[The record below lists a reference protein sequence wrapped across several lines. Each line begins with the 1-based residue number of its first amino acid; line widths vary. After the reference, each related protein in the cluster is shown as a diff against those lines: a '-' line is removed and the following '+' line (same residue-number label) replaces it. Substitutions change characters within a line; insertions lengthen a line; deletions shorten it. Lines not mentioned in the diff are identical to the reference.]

1 MGNQI
6 IVSSNLI
13 SDLIADKRSENTKR
27 AYQKDLESFFFTT
40 TCQPVTSE
48 LINDFLNLSKPQAYQ
63 IVWQFKSSL
72 IAKGLKEATTNRKL
86 SAIKSLVS
94 YARKLGL
101 CDWNLDDVQGE
112 KVSTYRDTSGITT
125 DQVSNILTIP
135 DRNSPKGK
143 RDYAILRLLWENA
156 LRRGEIAK
164 LSIQDFIPEESALYI
179 LGKGK
184 GTQKERITLS
194 SKTVQAINEWLHTRN
209 DTSLVDPL
217 FAALDRANK
226 GHRLTGEAIAYIVK
240 ESSRKAGI
248 TKQMS
253 PHRIRHS
260 SITAALEATNGNISL
275 VQKLSRHSKIE
286 TVMIY
291 EDHRENQQKKVTE
304 LLSTIA

>member
-1 MGNQI
+1 MKNEI
-6 IVSSNLI
+6 TVSNNLI

-27 AYQKDLESFFFTT
+27 AYQKDLEDFFTVT
-40 TCQPVTSE
+40 IGQPVTPE
-48 LINDFLNLSKPQAYQ
+48 LINHFLNLAKPQAFKT
-63 IVWQFKSSL
+63 VWEFKSRL
-72 IAKGLKEATTNRKL
+72 IGQGLKEATINRKL
-86 SAIKSLVS
+86 AAVKSLVS
-94 YARKLGL
+94 YAEKIGL
-101 CDWNLDDVQGE
+101 CDWDLDDIQGE
-112 KVSTYRDTSGITT
+112 KVETYRDTSGITT
-125 DQVSNILTIP
+125 EQVSNLLATTGQ
-135 DRNSPKGK
+135 NSPKGK

-164 LSIQDFIPEESALYI
+164 LNINDFFPEESALYI

-194 SKTVQAINEWLHTRN
+194 SKTVQAINEWLHMRN
-209 DTSLVDPL
+209 DTAPTAPL
-217 FAALDRANK
+217 FIALDRANK

-240 ESSRKAGI
+240 EASRKAGI
-248 TKQMS
+248 TKKMS

-260 SITAALEATNGNISL
+260 SITAALEVTNGNVAL

-304 LLSTIA
+304 LLSAIA